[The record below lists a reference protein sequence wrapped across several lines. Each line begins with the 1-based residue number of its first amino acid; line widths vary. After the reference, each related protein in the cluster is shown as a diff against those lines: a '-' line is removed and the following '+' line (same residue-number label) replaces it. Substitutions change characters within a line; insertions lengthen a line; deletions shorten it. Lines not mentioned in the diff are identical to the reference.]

1 LSRDLPIGLRK
12 INESLEPTR
21 GTATSIFQTAYNP
34 FIPFQ
39 LCTAAQT
46 PIYAGSGEAV
56 VKGRCSGASY
66 KEEL

>member
-34 FIPFQ
+34 FQ